1 MKRNKYFL
9 AALIA
14 GTLFFSGCSDSFF
27 DINESPN
34 DPKEVVPGLVLP
46 AAQAGNAFVFG
57 GYYLNLGAFWTQ
69 QFAQAPAGSQWSEWE
84 SYNLTESDFS
94 RQFTSVYSGC
104 LMDYQYIR
112 DKAAATNNWKY
123 YAIATLLQ
131 AYTFQTMADL
141 YDQVPF
147 TEALQDVKF
156 LQPHYDAG
164 EIIYDSLLV
173 RIDDAMSKDFTSP
186 LVENPGSHD
195 LIFGGDMDLWKQF
208 ANTLKLKI
216 YMRYTAIDTLSN
228 GSDNNRFKTQIT
240 ELLTENNFLN
250 TDAAFSAYKKGQTTA
265 NPFYNTFIDRLPGNV
280 VLNTTLATFLNN
292 NTDGRLKKFFNA
304 SATGTTYSSVAA
316 GQSSVISGKTVSNY
330 ATPAITPAYP
340 TYFFTKEESLFL
352 QAEAQ
357 ARYESAATAQT
368 LFLKG
373 VKASLVACGLSE
385 TSVVYPYNG
394 IQSII
399 EQKWVASVNKRS
411 LEAYFDMNRT
421 GYPNFLS
428 ESVSSILNIGQK
440 PKRLFFPQSEQ
451 QSNANTPT
459 RVPLTTKVWWGK

>member
-1 MKRNKYFL
+1 MKRNKYYL

-14 GTLFFSGCSDSFF
+14 GTLLFSSCSDSFF
-27 DINESPN
+27 DINVSPN
-34 DPKEVVPGLVLP
+34 DPKDVVPGLVLP

-69 QFAQAPAGSQWSEWE
+69 QYAQAPAGSQWAEWE
-84 SYNLTESDFS
+84 SYNLTETDFS

-112 DKAAATNNWKY
+112 DKAAATDNWKY

-156 LQPHYDAG
+156 LQPHYDTG
-164 EIIYDSLLV
+164 EMIYDSLLV
-173 RIDDAMSKDFTSP
+173 RIDDAMSKDFGYR
-186 LVENPGSHD
+186 LVENPGDHD
-195 LIFGGDMDLWKQF
+195 LIFSGDMDLWQQF

-216 YMRYTAIDTLSN
+216 YMRYTAIDTLSD
-228 GSDNNRFKTQIT
+228 GSDNNRYKTQIKA
-240 ELLTENNFLN
+240 LLAEDNFLN
-250 TDAAFSAYKKGQTTA
+250 TDAAFKSYKKGQTTS
-265 NPFYNTFIDRLPGNV
+265 NPFYNTFIDRLAGNV
-280 VLNTTLATFLNN
+280 ILNTTLATFLTTNS
-292 NTDGRLKKFFNA
+292 DGRLQKLYIP
-304 SATGTTYSSVAA
+304 SATGATYSSVAA
-316 GQSSVISGKTVSNY
+316 GQSSIISGKTISNY
-330 ATPAITPAYP
+330 ATPAITAAYP

-357 ARYESAATAQT
+357 ARYESPAAAEA
-368 LFLKG
+368 LFLDG
-373 VKASLVACGLSE
+373 VKTSLVACGLSDV
-385 TSVVYPYNG
+385 SVVYPYNG

-411 LEAYFDMNRT
+411 LEAFFDMNRT

-428 ESVSSILNIGQK
+428 ESVSTILNAGQK

-451 QSNANTPT
+451 QTNSNTPT
-459 RVPLTTKVWWGK
+459 RVPLTTKVWWAK